1 MRVLNQNI
9 RAFYLSLRSYDVFT
23 FSKGDVNNGDVN
35 RDGARLSLSSCVR
48 PFSFPTNLLTYELI
62 KSVFEINFDGLDPTC
77 TRIINVQRET
87 NSFES
92 TNDNNNQIIESKI

>member
-1 MRVLNQNI
+1 MLNQNI

-48 PFSFPTNLLTYELI
+48 PFSFPTNI
-62 KSVFEINFDGLDPTC
+62 NVRINKIFEINFDGLDPTC
-77 TRIINVQRET
+77 SRIINVQRET